1 MGLQAPPPPLPPP
14 KTVVRQVIEAPPTT
28 PALPALANSDSFML
42 DALSGLVDDKSLM
55 KLFNAEKI
63 IHNIVATIINLNDSR
78 APMSVMP
85 VKPAPGTF
93 GTERIG
99 GGLIISPKNA
109 TRYAPYVR
117 IAEVINS
124 KKLVE
129 LYIRVYPLFQRA
141 YEQLGYPNKY
151 FNDLLIQTLDNLLDT
166 PTIKEPV
173 KLVQPNVL
181 YLFADPDL
189 EEQSSGRKIL
199 MRTGSRNEA
208 IIKSKLRE
216 IRRIA
221 SPHA

>member
-1 MGLQAPPPPLPPP
+1 M
-14 KTVVRQVIEAPPTT
+14 
-28 PALPALANSDSFML
+28 
-42 DALSGLVDDKSLM
+42 
-55 KLFNAEKI
+55 
-63 IHNIVATIINLNDSR
+63 
-78 APMSVMP
+78 
-85 VKPAPGTF
+85 
-93 GTERIG
+93 
-99 GGLIISPKNA
+99 
-109 TRYAPYVR
+109 
-117 IAEVINS
+117 INS

-173 KLVQPNVL
+173 KPVQPNVL

-216 IRRIA
+216 IRQELLLHTHEKNMDGA
-221 SPHA
+221 G